1 MSSGSPKKR
10 LDRVSQLELPPGRIS
25 QAITTIRQ
33 PDVLWRIAI
42 CAFTVLIMWAL
53 TGRWQPAFP
62 YRTSQITPR
71 NIIARVNFEVESPA
85 KTQEKRRET
94 RARFQQVYVNEPA
107 EATEVLAGLRKN
119 LREIA
124 LADSVDAVE
133 PAVLEEFRH
142 SFEAVSQRRKLKQSE
157 PVQDETTSSAQGANE
172 TDTQAGNATPN
183 NSLEEVFQSLHT
195 SITALGIDTVFEELA
210 AVFENVHED
219 GLLIELEHSTGS
231 MEEIQVRNGERIKNH
246 IDVDDVARGNLL
258 DRLMQQLGGD
268 LGEPLN
274 HWLAEH
280 LRPTL
285 TWDES
290 QSADALKSELDNLEP
305 EVVQYSKGIS
315 QLAVG
320 GETLGPDQIELL
332 RKEHAEV
339 LATMGWPQRLVRV
352 AASFAMYLA
361 LYALLGTY
369 IYFRDPNLIRDFRKF
384 LRLQA
389 LVLLTIT
396 FAKICSRD
404 SWQVELVPMMLFAM
418 TASIAYRQEIAL
430 LLSAGICLVTVI
442 SLGQGLT
449 ELVIMAATLSTTV
462 ILLRNVRSRTK
473 LIYIGAVAGVVAF
486 LTTLSVGIVRDPG
499 VGLPLLVN
507 AGWYGLLASIAGVL
521 MTGILPFVET
531 GMELQTD
538 ISLLELGDVA
548 HPLLQELVRRAPGTY
563 NHSISVASVAEAAA
577 DSIGAN
583 GLLCRVGAYFHDIGK
598 MMKPQYFIEN
608 QGTEGSRH
616 EALLPA
622 MSTLII
628 IAHVKDG
635 ADLARQHHLPQ
646 PLIDFILQHHG
657 TTLVEYFYNRASKQS
672 EDDPEAGEVDE
683 TTYRY
688 PGPKPQTREAAVLM
702 LSDAVE
708 SASRTLQ
715 EPAPSR
721 IESLVHEIAS
731 KRLLD
736 GQFDECGLTFKEL
749 RTVENSIVKSLTAMY
764 HGRVKYPDQQ
774 TA

>member
-1 MSSGSPKKR
+1 MSTGTPKKR
-10 LDRVSQLELPPGRIS
+10 SDRVSQLELPPSRFS
-25 QAITTIRQ
+25 QALSEFRE
-33 PDVLWRIAI
+33 PDVLWRLAVCIA
-42 CAFTVLIMWAL
+42 TVVLMWAM

-62 YRTSQITPR
+62 YRTSQVTQRDIV
-71 NIIARVNFEVESPA
+71 ARVDFEVESPQ
-85 KTQEKRRET
+85 KTREKERKF
-94 RARFQQVYVNEPA
+94 RAEFQQVYLNEPA
-107 EATEVLAGLRKN
+107 SAIETVEELSKH
-119 LREIA
+119 LREFA
-124 LADSVDAVE
+124 LAESVETIE
-133 PAVLEEFRH
+133 PAVLDQFLYAFEPVAPFAPAAVTAPAAATAAAGDAEQQTPNE
-142 SFEAVSQRRKLKQSE
+142 EAVARRTNVFAAMKQ
-157 PVQDETTSSAQGANE
+157 ALNGQGIE
-172 TDTQAGNATPN
+172 KT
-183 NSLEEVFQSLHT
+183 LEELRAT
-195 SITALGIDTVFEELA
+195 
-210 AVFENVHED
+210 FENIRED
-219 GLLIELEHSTGS
+219 GLLRQLTHTSGS
-231 MEEIQVRNGERIKNH
+231 QEEIQVRTGSKTKNH
-246 IDVDDVARGNLL
+246 IDVDDVSIDKLL
-258 DRLMQQLGGD
+258 AKIEERLGPELALPID
-268 LGEPLN
+268 D
-274 HWLAEH
+274 WLDKH
-280 LRPTL
+280 LETTL
-285 TWDES
+285 TWDENE
-290 QSADALKSELDNLEP
+290 SAELLKKQLMNLEP
-305 EVVQYSKGIS
+305 EVTQYLKGVS
-315 QLAVG
+315 QLAAG
-320 GETLGPDQIELL
+320 GERLGPEQIELL
-332 RKEHAEV
+332 KQEHVRA
-339 LATMGWPQRLVRV
+339 LDTMAWPQRLARV

-361 LYALLGTY
+361 LYALLGAY
-369 IYFRDPNLIRDFRKF
+369 IYFREPSLIRDFSKF
-384 LRLQA
+384 LRLQM
-389 LVLLTIT
+389 LVLITIT
-396 FAKICSRD
+396 FAKICAND
-404 SWQVELVPMMLFAM
+404 SWQSELVPMMLFAM

-430 LLSAGICLVTVI
+430 LLSSGICLITVI
-442 SLGQGLT
+442 SLGQGLN
-449 ELVIMAATLSTTV
+449 ELVILAATLATTV

-473 LIYIGAVAGVVAF
+473 LIYIGMAAGAVAF
-486 LTTLSVGIVRDPG
+486 LTALSVGIVRNPG
-499 VGLPLLVN
+499 MGLPLVIA
-507 AGWYGLLASIAGVL
+507 AGWYGVLASIAGVI
-521 MTGILPFVET
+521 MTGILPFVEK

-635 ADLARQHHLPQ
+635 ADLARQHNLPQ

-657 TTLVEYFYNRASKQS
+657 TTLVEYFFDRASKQS
-672 EDDPEAGEVDE
+672 EDDPDASEVDE

-708 SASRTLQ
+708 SASRSLQ

-721 IESLVHEIAS
+721 IESLVHELAS

-749 RTVENSIVKSLTAMY
+749 RIVEKSIVKSLTAMY